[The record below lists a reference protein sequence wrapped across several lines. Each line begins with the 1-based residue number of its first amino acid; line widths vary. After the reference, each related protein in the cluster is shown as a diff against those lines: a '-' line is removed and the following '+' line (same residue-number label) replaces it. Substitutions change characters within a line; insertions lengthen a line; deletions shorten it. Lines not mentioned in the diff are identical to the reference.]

1 MLSNHN
7 TPFIRELYS
16 DFNFNIVKATRMINS
31 KASGRGKVE
40 EIVVRNY

>member
-16 DFNFNIVKATRMINS
+16 EFNFYIVKANRMINS
-31 KASGRGKVE
+31 KVSGRGKVE